1 MRAALRSFLAAITVC
16 PSPRHVNNGPNQVW
30 SRTCD
35 PGQELEGATTLHV
48 RPHFTFQDS

>member
-35 PGQELEGATTLHV
+35 SDQESATTLQLHV
-48 RPHFTFQDS
+48 RPHLTFQDS